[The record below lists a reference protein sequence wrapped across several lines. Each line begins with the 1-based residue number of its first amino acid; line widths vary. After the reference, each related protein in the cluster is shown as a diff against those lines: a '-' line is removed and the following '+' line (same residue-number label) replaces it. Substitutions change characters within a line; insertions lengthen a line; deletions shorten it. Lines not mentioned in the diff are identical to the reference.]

1 MLGRC
6 LGFIW
11 KKKKPQNI
19 SRREDQMEDLGE
31 NAEGRSFHLEF

>member
-11 KKKKPQNI
+11 KKNPQNI

-31 NAEGRSFHLEF
+31 TAEGRRFHLEF